1 MEAASVSRRL
11 RLEELKR
18 RKTAALEN
26 GANAGARV
34 NEEDG
39 IVTFDEDDRAIH
51 YIKSAEDE
59 EALKARIRAW
69 SLTKLVR
76 SFRVL
81 DKKERF
87 DFTKMKDTIERQI
100 AGMQELVIAEHERKR
115 DEELDLHNIAPKRIN
130 WDLKRDMN
138 KRLAKLER
146 RDREARLILIRQRI
160 QTSSKT
166 DSDAGQGVQAAAA
179 EALSTGLIVGH
190 ESDSDSED
198 DGEAGA

>member
-51 YIKSAEDE
+51 YINSAEDE
-59 EALKARIRAW
+59 EALKARIRSW

-100 AGMQELVIAEHERKR
+100 AGMQELVIADHERKR